1 MIVIDE
7 ARAAS
12 LISSLHSGKTELSQE
27 RRAALT
33 ALLTTA
39 ADLVGK
45 YTGPAWDTMPTTVQ
59 NHVLTTVARELE
71 TREKSPGGVFAA
83 FGEHDGTIRLA
94 RDPLTMAYP
103 LMQPWIPGGF
113 A

>member
-1 MIVIDE
+1 MNLEPARVSRLVEALHSSKADLSE
-7 ARAAS
+7 ARRAS
-12 LISSLHSGKTELSQE
+12 LET
-27 RRAALT
+27 
-33 ALLTTA
+33 LLTTA
-39 ADLVGK
+39 HSLVTAF
-45 YTGPAWDTMPTTVQ
+45 TGAQWDTIPTTVQ

-83 FGEHDGTIRLA
+83 FGEHDSGIRLA

-103 LMQPWIPGGF
+103 LMRPYIGGGF